1 MGWGGEGKEGRGGEG
16 WEKGWGEVLL
26 HGCWGGGGWTPLHKV
41 QTNTNCRSTIIK
53 CILSKRLQLMNE
65 TGYL

>member
-26 HGCWGGGGWTPLHKV
+26 HGCWGGMDATVYALFSA
-41 QTNTNCRSTIIK
+41 RSRGFRLVG
-53 CILSKRLQLMNE
+53 ILLFAVNDTTRHVDM
-65 TGYL
+65 Y